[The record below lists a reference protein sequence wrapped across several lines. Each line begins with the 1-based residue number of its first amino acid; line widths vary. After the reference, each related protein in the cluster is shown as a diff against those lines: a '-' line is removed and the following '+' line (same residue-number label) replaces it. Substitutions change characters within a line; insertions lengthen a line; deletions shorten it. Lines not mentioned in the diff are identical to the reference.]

1 MGIKEDIRH
10 AGANIVNTGSEIA
23 TPIAAGVTG
32 FAAAEGDL
40 LSTTLAAGITG
51 ALFLRDRRIARRD
64 RINAYHMGI
73 ETSQADQAAILL
85 RQIIETGDVT
95 LYTSLDGQREI
106 INPNDFIETLGN
118 DAEEIMAKTEA
129 IVKKAQ
135 EEELPIQDTEYLRM
149 LIAAVPLFPPLVMNL
164 KHRNDD
170 LVAGIISTIEEY
182 EKKYSDKHRSA
193 HSKKEQE
200 STHIP
205 FPETHI
211 IQ

>member
-23 TPIAAGVTG
+23 TPIAAGITG
-32 FAAAEGDL
+32 FAAAKGDL

-64 RINAYHMGI
+64 RINAYYMGI
-73 ETSQADQAAILL
+73 EASQVDQTARFL
-85 RQIIETGDVT
+85 RQIIETDDVT
-95 LYTSLDGQREI
+95 LYTSLDGQKEI

-118 DAEEIMAKTEA
+118 DTEEIMAKTEA
-129 IVKKAQ
+129 IVRKAQ
-135 EEELPIQDTEYLRM
+135 REVLPIQDTEYLRM
-149 LIAAVPLFPPLVMNL
+149 LFAAIPLFPPLVMNL
-164 KHRNDD
+164 KRRNDD
-170 LVAGIISTIEEY
+170 LIAGIISTIEKY
-182 EKKYSDKHRSA
+182 EKKYIDEHPNA
-193 HSKKEQE
+193 HSKEEKEP
-200 STHIP
+200 THIP